1 MTKSGYYGNPTL
13 HDDTV
18 VFVCED
24 DLWTVPAAGGVARRL
39 TVNPGRV
46 ATPALSP
53 DGKTVAFA
61 GFDEG
66 TSEVYV
72 MPAEGG
78 EAKRLT
84 FLGATTHVAGW
95 TPENTVVFAS
105 NAAQPFGR
113 DFRLYTLGAEGGEP
127 QKLPYG
133 PAMSISYGPQGGT
146 VIGRNT
152 TDIARWKRY
161 RGGTAGE
168 LWVEAGQEWRRLITL
183 GGNRALPLWLG
194 ERIYFISDHE
204 GIGNLYSCTPQGED
218 LKRHTHHRDF
228 YVRFPAA
235 DGKRVVYQAGA
246 DLYLFDPQSDHSERI
261 PITLGSP
268 KAQQKRR
275 FVDSPKYLSDVALSP
290 SGKSLAL
297 TSRGQAFSLRSW
309 EGPVVRHGDG
319 ETARY
324 RQPVWLHGEE
334 QLLVVRDRDGEVTLE
349 LHPTGRNADLLAQPE
364 QLSGLDLGRPL
375 EVASSPQRAEVALTN
390 HRNELLLVD
399 LGERT
404 VRQLDRSQH
413 GRVQGV
419 AWSPDG
425 RYLAYGFQATPSTC
439 GLKLCEVAS
448 GETWNLTEPVL
459 WDHAPSFDPEGNYL
473 YFVSY
478 RTFDPVYDNL
488 HFDLGFPK
496 GGKPCLLTLRADLPS
511 PFSAAGQAQRDD
523 QESDKEADD
532 GKVDKHPEAQTTHI
546 EVEGIANRIVAF
558 PVPED
563 RYSDVHGVKDKV
575 LYLSHPVEGALE
587 QNWFGADEPPAKAK
601 LECYDFGGR
610 KNETLVEGITS
621 FVLSQDGSTLCYR
634 AGNRL
639 RVLKAGD
646 KPSEDKGEEPGRESG
661 WIDLERVKVSVNPA
675 AEWRQMFRDAWRLQL
690 EHFWTEDMLGIDW
703 TEVYRRY
710 EPLLERVASRGELSD
725 LVWEMQGELGTS
737 HAYELG
743 GDYRESPQYPQGFLG
758 ADLRFDPEADAYE
771 ITHIVQGDLWD
782 EKASSPLA
790 QTGVNVRVGDKLLAV
805 NGQRVNRSASPQSL
819 LVHQAGSEVSLTVEA
834 ASDRS
839 VRTVVVR
846 ALESEQPARYREWV
860 ESNRRYVHE
869 QTDGQVGYVHIPD
882 MGPHGYA
889 EFHRGFLKESE
900 RTGLIVDV
908 RFNGGG
914 HVSPLIIEK
923 LARRRLGYSV
933 ARWSEPAPFPQ
944 LSLVGPLV
952 ALTNEHA
959 GSDGDIFCHTFK
971 LMQLGPLIGKRT
983 WGGVVG
989 ITVNDPLGDGTITTQ
1004 PEFSFWF
1011 QDVGFGVE
1019 NYGTD
1024 PTIEVDNRP
1033 QDYQRGDDVQLQ
1045 RAVEEALKGSAEK
1058 AYKPPDFSERPRLAS
1073 ALPADD

>member
-1 MTKSGYYGNPTL
+1 
-13 HDDTV
+13 
-18 VFVCED
+18 
-24 DLWTVPAAGGVARRL
+24 
-39 TVNPGRV
+39 
-46 ATPALSP
+46 
-53 DGKTVAFA
+53 
-61 GFDEG
+61 
-66 TSEVYV
+66 
-72 MPAEGG
+72 
-78 EAKRLT
+78 
-84 FLGATTHVAGW
+84 
-95 TPENTVVFAS
+95 
-105 NAAQPFGR
+105 
-113 DFRLYTLGAEGGEP
+113 
-127 QKLPYG
+127 
-133 PAMSISYGPQGGT
+133 MSISYGPQGGT

-496 GGKPCLLTLRADLPS
+496 GRKPCLLTLRADLPS
-511 PFSAAGQAQRDD
+511 PFNAAGQAQRDD
-523 QESDKEADD
+523 RESDKEADD

-558 PVPED
+558 PVPEG

-690 EHFWTEDMLGIDW
+690 EHFWTEDMSGIDW

-790 QTGVNVRVGDKLLAV
+790 QTGVNVRVGDKLLA
-805 NGQRVNRSASPQSL
+805 GLR
-819 LVHQAGSEVSLTVEA
+819 
-834 ASDRS
+834 
-839 VRTVVVR
+839 
-846 ALESEQPARYREWV
+846 
-860 ESNRRYVHE
+860 
-869 QTDGQVGYVHIPD
+869 QVI
-882 MGPHGYA
+882 
-889 EFHRGFLKESE
+889 L
-900 RTGLIVDV
+900 
-908 RFNGGG
+908 
-914 HVSPLIIEK
+914 
-923 LARRRLGYSV
+923 
-933 ARWSEPAPFPQ
+933 
-944 LSLVGPLV
+944 
-952 ALTNEHA
+952 
-959 GSDGDIFCHTFK
+959 
-971 LMQLGPLIGKRT
+971 
-983 WGGVVG
+983 
-989 ITVNDPLGDGTITTQ
+989 
-1004 PEFSFWF
+1004 
-1011 QDVGFGVE
+1011 
-1019 NYGTD
+1019 
-1024 PTIEVDNRP
+1024 DNLR
-1033 QDYQRGDDVQLQ
+1033 
-1045 RAVEEALKGSAEK
+1045 
-1058 AYKPPDFSERPRLAS
+1058 
-1073 ALPADD
+1073 